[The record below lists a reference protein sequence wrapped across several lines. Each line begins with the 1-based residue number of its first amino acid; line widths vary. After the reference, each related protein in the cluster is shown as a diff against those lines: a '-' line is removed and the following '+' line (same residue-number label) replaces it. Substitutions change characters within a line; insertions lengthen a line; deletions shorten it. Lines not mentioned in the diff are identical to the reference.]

1 MSAEIRWGIVGAG
14 MIARRFVTDIALCS
28 ESRLA
33 GIASRAL
40 DRAEALRDFAGV
52 APEICLCFQGY
63 EEMLA
68 SPEIDAI
75 YIALPTALHAEAT
88 LAAISHGKPVLCE
101 KPLAMN
107 AGEVEAIAK
116 AAKEAGVPVMEA
128 VWTRT
133 LPNVLELRRRL
144 DAGEIGRP
152 LHLSATLGFP
162 VDDSPNKSVAEP
174 SLGGGVIRDLGG
186 YPISLAQFFLGDL
199 SYSASEVRYSAR
211 GTDRDMSAVLRGG
224 ADGSCL
230 VTLSASHSGQLPNR
244 LEITGTKGRLS
255 LDAPFLCGL
264 GGRITHFPE
273 VKESAEVSVT
283 GEPATS
289 TPNPA
294 PPRTRGLKDK
304 LKQSSVGRVLRRF
317 FLDRLRLDGTQI
329 GSVYEGSG
337 LQFQI
342 DEFSRMLHRGET
354 ECQLM
359 RLSDSL
365 VVAQLLDRI
374 SGGKTPDSLH
384 DFNGAQAPTLTVMP
398 SE

>member
-14 MIARRFVTDIALCS
+14 MIARRFVTDIALCRD
-28 ESRLA
+28 SRLA

-52 APEICLCFQGY
+52 APEACLCFQGY
-63 EEMLA
+63 DDMLA

-88 LAAISHGKPVLCE
+88 LAAIAHGKPVLCE

-107 AGEVEAIAK
+107 ASQVDAIAK

-144 DAGEIGRP
+144 DAGEIGMP
-152 LHLSATLGFP
+152 LHLNATLGFP
-162 VDDSPNKSVAEP
+162 VDDSPHKSVAEP
-174 SLGGGVIRDLGG
+174 SLGGGVIRDLGV

-199 SYSASEVRYSAR
+199 SYCASEVRYSAR

-224 ADGSCL
+224 AQGSCL

-273 VKESAEVSVT
+273 VKESAEAPVT
-283 GEPATS
+283 AEPATS
-289 TPNPA
+289 TPSPA

-342 DEFSRMLHRGET
+342 DEFSRMLHRGER

-365 VVAQLLDRI
+365 AAAQLLDRI
-374 SGGKTPDSLH
+374 SEGKTLGSLH
-384 DFNGAQAPTLTVMP
+384 GLNGAQAPTLTAMP

>member
-28 ESRLA
+28 DSRLA

-52 APEICLCFQGY
+52 APENCLCFQGY

-68 SPEIDAI
+68 SPEIDAV

-88 LAAISHGKPVLCE
+88 LAAIAHGKPVLCE

-107 AGEVEAIAK
+107 AHEVDAIAK

-144 DAGEIGRP
+144 DAGEIGKP
-152 LHLSATLGFP
+152 LHLNATLGFP

-174 SLGGGVIRDLGG
+174 SLGGGVVRDLGV

-224 ADGSCL
+224 VDGSCL

-244 LEITGTKGRLS
+244 LEITGTKGRLT

-264 GGRITHFPE
+264 GGRMMHFPE
-273 VKESAEVSVT
+273 VKESAQPAGEVQ
-283 GEPATS
+283 PANA
-289 TPNPA
+289 TPKPA
-294 PPRTRGLKDK
+294 PPRKRGLKDK
-304 LKQSSVGRVLRRF
+304 LKQSSFGRVLRRF
-317 FLDRLRLDGTQI
+317 FLDRVRLEGAQI

-342 DEFSRMLHRGET
+342 DEFSRMLGRGEA

-365 VVAQLLDRI
+365 AVAQLLDRI
-374 SGGKTPDSLH
+374 SGGKTPETIHGL
-384 DFNGAQAPTLTVMP
+384 NGAKTPALSAVP